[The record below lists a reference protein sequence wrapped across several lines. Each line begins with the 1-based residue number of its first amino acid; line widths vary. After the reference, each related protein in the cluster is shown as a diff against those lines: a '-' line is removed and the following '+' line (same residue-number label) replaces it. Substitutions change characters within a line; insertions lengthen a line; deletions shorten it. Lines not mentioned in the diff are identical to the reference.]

1 MLTIVSPLTN
11 TELDTLRGAKLRIIL
26 HPAKYFKLFFT

>member
-1 MLTIVSPLTN
+1 MLTNVSPLAK
-11 TELDTLRGAKLRIIL
+11 TELDTLQGAKLRIIL

>member
-1 MLTIVSPLTN
+1 MLTIVSPLAK